1 MTDPEKELRA
11 SWTAEGVPQER
22 QDQMIA
28 QIVAKAQ
35 PGAMV
40 GPFRIPDRAPLRT
53 EMTEAGEQT
62 VIPGCERDDPRTGAK
77 QLSLF

>member
-11 SWTAEGVPQER
+11 SWTADGVPQAR

-28 QIVAKAQ
+28 DITAKAQ

-40 GPFRIPDRAPLRT
+40 GPFRIPDRLRT
-53 EMTEAGEQT
+53 EMTDAGEQT

-77 QLSLF
+77 QLDLF